1 MYDKRFLAMLPIFL
15 IAYGFTGGLS
25 NDIYLPAMP
34 SMVDYFG
41 TTDSMIQLTL
51 TSWGFGLGL
60 FQLFMGP
67 WSDHHGRR
75 PALIIGGIIFL
86 IGTLG
91 CALAYNPEMLLAGRF
106 VQGIGTCSMFML
118 TVTAMK
124 EVFDVEERVK
134 WMVYYNMTRSLAPL
148 VGPVLG
154 AYLLLWLNWQASF
167 YFIFALGFFAL
178 IGMLL
183 SLPETCHK
191 EHNGVFTWSSVMHA
205 YRLAVRDWTLMR
217 HVITNAA
224 IFGGMMVYLTC
235 GAFILIERL
244 GMTAQSFAYTQ
255 VVISF
260 FYIAG
265 AACVKR
271 GYAVLGAHKVIL
283 VGTGIALLGTL
294 AMMLNG
300 WMETIPMVLGAMAIY
315 SFGFGLSSTPTFER
329 ALSHDVFKAGL
340 VSALLG
346 FSITV
351 SSSLGSFISSLVP
364 VSGFTCGLVMGG
376 FALVGCLVY
385 RYESL

>member
-1 MYDKRFLAMLPIFL
+1 MYDKRFLAILPIFL
-15 IAYGFTGGLS
+15 VAYGFTGGLS

-34 SMVDYFG
+34 TMVDYYG

-51 TSWGFGLGL
+51 ASWGFGLGM

-86 IGTLG
+86 VGTLA
-91 CALAYNPEMLLAGRF
+91 CALAYNPEILLAGRF

-124 EVFDVEERVK
+124 EVFDVEQRVK
-134 WMVYYNMTRSLAPL
+134 WLVYYNMTRSLAPL
-148 VGPVLG
+148 IGPILG
-154 AYLLLWLNWQASF
+154 SYLLLWVNWQASF
-167 YFIFALGFFAL
+167 YFIFALGLFAL
-178 IGMLL
+178 LGMLL

-191 EHNGVFTWSSVMHA
+191 AENGEFSWAAVMHA
-205 YRLAVRDWTLMR
+205 YGLAIRDWTLMR
-217 HVITNAA
+217 HVLTNAA
-224 IFGGMMVYLTC
+224 IFGGLMVYLTC

-244 GMTAQSFAYTQ
+244 GMSAQAFAYTQ
-255 VVISF
+255 VVISL
-260 FYIAG
+260 FYILG
-265 AACVKR
+265 AACVKY
-271 GYAVLGAHKVIL
+271 GYAKWGAHKVIL
-283 VGTGIALLGTL
+283 LGTGIALLG
-294 AMMLNG
+294 AMALLFNA
-300 WMETIPMVLGAMAIY
+300 WVETIPLVLSAMAIY
-315 SFGFGLSSTPTFER
+315 SFGFGMSSTPTFER

-364 VSGFTCGLVMGG
+364 VSGFSCGLIMTG
-376 FALVGCLVY
+376 FALTGCWIY
-385 RYESL
+385 RHEGL

>member
-106 VQGIGTCSMFML
+106 IQGIGTCSMFML
-118 TVTAMK
+118 TVTALK
-124 EVFDVEERVK
+124 EVFDAEERVK

-191 EHNGVFTWSSVMHA
+191 ANNGVFSWTDVMQS
-205 YRLAVRDWTLMR
+205 YKLAVRDWTLMR
-217 HVITNAA
+217 HVLTNAA

-244 GMTAQSFAYTQ
+244 GMSAQSFAYTQ
-255 VVISF
+255 VVISV

-271 GYAVLGAHKVIL
+271 GYAAWGAHKVIA
-283 VGTGIALLGTL
+283 VGTGIALLGALT
-294 AMMLNG
+294 MMLNG
-300 WMETIPMVLGAMAIY
+300 WMETIPMVLGATAIY
-315 SFGFGLSSTPTFER
+315 SFGFGFSSTPTFER

-351 SSSLGSFISSLVP
+351 SSSLASFISSLVP
-364 VSGFTCGLVMGG
+364 VSGFSCGLIMAG

-385 RYESL
+385 RHESL